1 MSNKLFGSYIGI
13 VIDALDPEHLGRV
26 QVFIPSL
33 DCNLISSF
41 TGQSSYIFPGNDTGG
56 DLSIRDLNL
65 LKKSCVWAYT
75 SQPIFGGSSI
85 GRVNESTGKTTV
97 SDSVT
102 DTEAFSISEN
112 GEAPKAFG
120 AKFNYYGARH
130 DAFAVPSNTLTQKG
144 NFTGEDYFPENYIN
158 SPKGSFSLPNVG
170 ARVLVTFIGGIKNQ
184 AVITGKVPFAR
195 EYQMMME

>member
-13 VIDALDPEHLGRV
+13 VIDAVDPEHLGRV

-144 NFTGEDYFPENYIN
+144 NFTGEDYFRKIILTPLKVHFLCLMSVPEYL
-158 SPKGSFSLPNVG
+158 SLLL
-170 ARVLVTFIGGIKNQ
+170 AELKIKQ
-184 AVITGKVPFAR
+184 
-195 EYQMMME
+195 

>member
-13 VIDALDPEHLGRV
+13 VIDAVDPEHLGRV

-120 AKFNYYGARH
+120 AKFSYYGARH
-130 DAFAVPSNTLTQKG
+130 DAFAIPSNTLTQKVILLEKII
-144 NFTGEDYFPENYIN
+144 FQKIILTLLKVHFLYLMLVPEYL
-158 SPKGSFSLPNVG
+158 SLLL
-170 ARVLVTFIGGIKNQ
+170 AELKIK
-184 AVITGKVPFAR
+184 R
-195 EYQMMME
+195 

>member
-1 MSNKLFGSYIGI
+1 MCLGI
-13 VIDALDPEHLGRV
+13 YFSAYFWRI
-26 QVFIPSL
+26 FNWPS
-33 DCNLISSF
+33 
-41 TGQSSYIFPGNDTGG
+41 
-56 DLSIRDLNL
+56 
-65 LKKSCVWAYT
+65 
-75 SQPIFGGSSI
+75 
-85 GRVNESTGKTTV
+85 NESTGKTTV

>member
-13 VIDALDPEHLGRV
+13 VIDAVDPEHLGRV

-85 GRVNESTGKTTV
+85 GRVMSQLEKQQ
-97 SDSVT
+97 
-102 DTEAFSISEN
+102 FLI
-112 GEAPKAFG
+112 
-120 AKFNYYGARH
+120 
-130 DAFAVPSNTLTQKG
+130 L
-144 NFTGEDYFPENYIN
+144 
-158 SPKGSFSLPNVG
+158 
-170 ARVLVTFIGGIKNQ
+170 
-184 AVITGKVPFAR
+184 
-195 EYQMMME
+195 